1 MGVLSV
7 KERCGPSELVWVA
20 VKALKCV
27 TNSRRDWDGL
37 RAIVVIDLTILVLLK
52 SGGQTL

>member
-37 RAIVVIDLTILVLLK
+37 RAIVIDLTILVLLK